1 MWAHGLNVNQS
12 DILDVKSV
20 SFSSWIHAFQF
31 RLTATSMEGW
41 IYVVVKLGSQLDPFD
56 CFMG

>member
-1 MWAHGLNVNQS
+1 MRTHDLNVNQS

-20 SFSSWIHAFQF
+20 YCSSWIHAFQF

-41 IYVVVKLGSQLDPFD
+41 IYFVKLGSQLDPFD